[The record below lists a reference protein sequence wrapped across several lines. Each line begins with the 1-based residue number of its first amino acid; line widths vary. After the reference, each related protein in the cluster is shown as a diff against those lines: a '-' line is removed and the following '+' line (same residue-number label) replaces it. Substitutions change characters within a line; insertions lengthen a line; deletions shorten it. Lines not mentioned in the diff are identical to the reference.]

1 MKNYIEH
8 TTLDSKLNILQ
19 TLQNSPIDRIIRDSA
34 YFSYEEFKD
43 VLLPFILKD
52 KGLIKEI
59 SLKKND
65 IFNNS
70 LIFYIN
76 KDNFNSIK
84 LLLEE
89 LKKNDVSFNESFQT
103 LEKHIKLFDTFYV
116 NGDKNI
122 ETLKEIFKYSRALE
136 KALNHYKGTNK
147 EESFI
152 DFSFMYILYDNITDK
167 SLEDV
172 YQSFSNTTNSL
183 FDSIKQKFDEIY
195 PSFLVEDMKYVA
207 PIFMQSTL
215 MMKHITK
222 KLEFTSVKDVE
233 DLLKSIDV
241 YNFSNVYSTLQE
253 KLKEDD
259 TLRNAIS
266 DYMNQCSIES
276 LIEFDS
282 NRREISFYHLFDG
295 KMYCNYISTHIDT
308 LSQNELSFLLESVF
322 CKTITPSLKES
333 TFNEEVI
340 SKIIDKYFQENSDIK
355 ESFFIFLNK
364 MVEENILPE
373 SLLLKVYPLIEK
385 EMLKD
390 LENKSSLLFDSN
402 LRDERVSLL
411 NYKLFETI
419 KKYQSEDINPFP
431 SNKDIYFIEN
441 LSKKYLKTSGELQL
455 SFLKNVKNV
464 SYETIRELNFKSKN
478 TNICHPLIIKDII
491 ELAAHP
497 LIKEVIN
504 DYYFPRNLMMK
515 DLNQFSYQELD
526 ILFTLLDKYPMFT
539 LYVEESNDK
548 EFVNYFSQY
557 IKESNLQ
564 PQKLIQFLNAIDTF
578 PEELKIMY
586 SSVLSSVVNKMSQ
599 EEFIENFKYIKLKK
613 ETLEILKKHNKI
625 DEVIIACFNN
635 HSTENKDIKDAFID
649 LATKTTIDFN
659 EHIPTLI
666 KYNGLIGYLQKH
678 ISLDKLM
685 EHCDKYPG
693 DIEFINIDGD
703 RFFNFHIFEAKNY
716 ESLSHPL
723 IKHLFKEHIH
733 TFTNVYNNHK
743 FNDFLLYVSKMD
755 KTSETYQY
763 YHGLYK
769 EYYETYLHKMTDEN
783 IKSSHPFLFL
793 SVDEVIEIINK
804 KPIEEFL
811 FKGSKFDLL
820 KLLTYSMGN
829 EQNIN
834 QNGLKEYAT
843 HLSQEMVNGLLKLS
857 SEQTNFNI
865 IELKNY
871 GERENLNHKDGKVLM
886 NLMGYIENIEKLE
899 PHSKNYVSGRI
910 DIAPKNHTLYHKLQL
925 SSYYY
930 CVQNPSLYISTSS
943 TNILKNPLKFSL
955 GILQTPPKKIKDIDD
970 ERDKQTN
977 YQIKTQEI
985 LVDSFKKLGI
995 LSKKDIPLIA
1005 TKFMGDETI
1014 TLKEKLMM
1022 MKDILFKNNCN
1033 NYSHFMYVDVNPL
1046 FSINEIE
1053 QLQTCGIEFPFV
1065 IDDFKK
1071 YHHIQFKTMGEQD
1084 AAYNLFNTT
1093 SFGNKKPIFNTLSM
1107 ELFMET
1113 LDKAIEKLPD
1123 TKPLLNGIDNDK
1135 EFHVFKFY
1143 ESPIKQPL
1151 EGKKL
1156 LEFETLLEK
1165 YSQVKKEF
1173 SYVDLN
1179 GNEKILNIHYF
1190 LDLMKEYQLSE
1201 EQQLTTIKKLA
1212 FAINVPLFLNTNPSL
1227 ILDKLT
1233 FKEDAITKGLKELI
1247 TKDFY
1252 SLVTLLTSLYNLTM
1266 KDSEEKEVLK
1276 EILRGTSTF
1285 GRNSIELLFEKFI
1298 KKFDNEW
1305 LDLKSMIMDGTC
1317 IKDKTV
1323 GNTYVNYFSNA
1334 IYMVHKLIIKDEE
1347 NNIKPL
1353 TQFFENHINLFKE
1366 LELPVEYVIA
1376 LLAHIKLEPSNT
1388 ENITLI
1394 VNTINELYDTNNL
1407 KYQLFLNV
1415 IKKEYNSNVMIFL
1428 EKNGAK
1434 IDNKFKFKEIPH
1446 QKTRDLEILDTKNK
1460 KITIKYNNATLDAI
1474 NYQSLF
1480 LDAIKPLVES
1490 TKNGNTNYIMDF
1502 LYFSKDRGFESL
1514 IEEKLY
1520 QPLFELTN
1528 IIELKN
1534 YKEELTLLLT
1544 QREALKLKQNHA
1556 HKKDVVSINKE
1567 LETLEKTIKEH
1578 ETHYEDLEKKFNKE
1592 FLQYSKLAIKELS
1605 LLYNAFININDF
1617 KGEQSLL
1624 SYEPIEEKIL
1634 NEYERLKYEFT
1645 QPLNESRYNEL
1656 VHNVGL
1662 NKEVLFHIFGSNMLF
1677 INNSVLDK
1685 HLVGYKNVE
1694 KFDVKKYL
1702 QAKKYLMENIP
1713 TFNKNNK
1720 EEMEVL
1726 DYLIMM
1732 SSPLKTTSNEHINK
1746 NIQSIVSTFINYQ
1759 KYRDTSFFT
1768 RQKNK
1773 IEEKAI
1779 ERINEIMLDTTS
1791 FFNKK
1796 EIKEKLE
1803 DVPHFLT
1810 QILNFDPTVK
1820 EQLNF
1825 FLHRN
1830 ANYIQQPINEGTVI
1844 NDIIKIQTQFK
1855 ELKNHFTLDWEYIRT
1870 LGIEKLGQ
1878 INLSELNPD
1887 YRLFSGE
1894 VVDEI
1899 KENPFYPFL
1908 INKNKLIDVNFEEEK
1923 ETFIKKYV
1931 RRLIDT
1937 CEDLGKTDFSFGEMH
1952 NISFENLYKN
1962 DVNIEMFSKSLIPLI
1977 SYMEKNDMDVHQM
1990 FTYILTHFDKLEVNT
2005 SQFHKEDYI
2014 KDLITT
2020 IQQNQLN
2027 IDDETFRKV
2036 MAFLKMPSI
2045 AGLETMLENIV
2056 HGIHQKRMVEAN
2068 PVSFS
2073 SKIIKEDENGEVY
2086 YHQTLQPSHVLT
2098 YFQGVKNCADSC
2110 LQLNG
2115 HARKLLRMMGEEDEV
2130 NGDKYSTDFT
2140 FELKEEAYRK
2150 PNIKEIIQELK
2161 ELTYIYNVKL
2171 LENNNNVNHPE
2182 LIALQSKIDDI
2193 VFDNFVTTT
2202 AGAVYVEKNTHVR
2215 VLDNTEVARF
2225 KSEDITHMESNLFK
2239 INAALQYDYGY
2250 LKLLKE
2256 TLNTIKKGIDTNELF
2271 KNLNITLATNLGCGY
2286 TSEKV
2291 IKKLT
2296 HFDKKINGVEN
2307 QDDVY
2312 TDARV
2317 QITIDSHPLI
2327 EKGDFNK
2334 FIKHF
2339 YEVFEINGKDKEKTI
2354 SLLEKE
2360 INIKEKEILNQFFL
2374 LKENPFLLQTI
2385 SIDLE
2390 KNPEKE
2396 IKLGLVIKTIN
2407 EFNQTIPVFYFME
2420 IEKTKALM
2428 YEYQNVDSLDNFFKT
2443 LEENGVSSENFYTIA
2458 FTFKSLN
2465 IESNINEELNTKRI
2479 SKMITPMIL
2488 EDKDY
2493 TKEELKNKLQSM
2505 GIDKKYSI
2513 IGDNLDL
2520 FSFLKEEKIK
2530 EVELKEETKQEIGD
2544 R

>member
-1 MKNYIEH
+1 MKNYIEY
-8 TTLDSKLNILQ
+8 TTLDTKLNILQ

-70 LIFYIN
+70 LISYIN

-89 LKKNDVSFNESFQT
+89 LKKNDVNFNESFQI

-136 KALNHYKGTNK
+136 EALNHYKGTNK

-152 DFSFMYILYDNITDK
+152 DFAFMYILYDNITDK
-167 SLEDV
+167 SLENV
-172 YQSFSNTTNSL
+172 YQSFSNTTHSL

-195 PSFLVEDMKYVA
+195 SPFLVEDMKYVA

-222 KLEFTSVKDVE
+222 KLEFTSVKDIE

-253 KLKEDD
+253 KLKEDE
-259 TLRNAIS
+259 TLRNYIS
-266 DYMNQCSIES
+266 EYMSQCSIES
-276 LIEFDS
+276 LIEFDH
-282 NRREISFYHLFDG
+282 NRRKVSFYHLFDG
-295 KMYCNYISTHIDT
+295 KMYCNYINTNIDT

-340 SKIIDKYFQENSDIK
+340 SKIIDKYLQENSDIK

-364 MVEENILPE
+364 MIEENKLSE

-385 EMLKD
+385 EMVKD
-390 LENKSSLLFDSN
+390 LESKSILLFDSN

-431 SNKDIYFIEN
+431 SNNDIYFIEN
-441 LSKKYLKTSGELQL
+441 LSKKYLKTNGELQL

-478 TNICHPLIIKDII
+478 TTICHPLIIKDII
-491 ELAAHP
+491 ELADHP
-497 LIKEVIN
+497 LIKEVVN

-515 DLNQFSYQELD
+515 DLKQFSYQELD
-526 ILFTLLDKYPMFT
+526 ILFTLLDKHPMFT

-613 ETLEILKKHNKI
+613 ETLEILKEHNKI
-625 DEVIIACFNN
+625 DDVIIACFNN
-635 HSTENKDIKDAFID
+635 HSIENEDIKDAFIN
-649 LATKTTIDFN
+649 LATKTTINFN

-666 KYNGLIGYLQKH
+666 KHNGLTGELQKH

-685 EHCDKYPG
+685 EHCDNYPA
-693 DIEFINIDGD
+693 DIEFINIDSD
-703 RFFNFHIFEAKNY
+703 KFFNFHIFETKNY

-723 IKHLFKEHIH
+723 IQHLFKEHMH

-793 SVDEVIEIINK
+793 SVDDVIEIINK

-829 EQNIN
+829 EQTIN

-843 HLSQEMVNGLLKLS
+843 YLSQEMVNGLLKLS
-857 SEQTNFNI
+857 NEQTNFNI

-871 GERENLNHKDGKVLM
+871 GERENLNYNDGKLLI
-886 NLMGYIENIEKLE
+886 NLIGYIENIEKLE

-930 CVQNPSLYISTSS
+930 CVQNPSIYISTSS

-977 YQIKTQEI
+977 YQIRTHEI

-995 LSKKDIPLIA
+995 LSKKDVPLIA

-1014 TLKEKLMM
+1014 TLKEKLVM
-1022 MKDILFKNNCN
+1022 MKDILSKNNCN
-1033 NYSHFMYVDVNPL
+1033 SYSHFMYVDVNPL
-1046 FSINEIE
+1046 FSTNEIE
-1053 QLQTCGIEFPFV
+1053 QLKTCGIEFPFV
-1065 IDDFKK
+1065 VDDYKK

-1084 AAYNLFNTT
+1084 AAYNLFNVT
-1093 SFGNKKPIFNTLSM
+1093 SFGNKRPIINALSM

-1113 LDKAIEKLPD
+1113 LDKAIDKLPD
-1123 TKPLLNGIDNDK
+1123 TKPLLNGIDNDE

-1143 ESPIKQPL
+1143 EFPIKQPL
-1151 EGKKL
+1151 EDKKL

-1190 LDLMKEYQLSE
+1190 LDLMKKYQLSE

-1212 FAINVPLFLNTNPSL
+1212 FAINTPIFLSTNPSL
-1227 ILDKLT
+1227 LLDKLT
-1233 FKEDAITKGLKELI
+1233 FKEDAMAKGLKELV

-1252 SLVTLLTSLYNLTM
+1252 SLVTLLPSLYNSTM
-1266 KDSEEKEVLK
+1266 NDSEEKEVLK
-1276 EILRGTSTF
+1276 EILNGTGTSK
-1285 GRNSIELLFEKFI
+1285 RNSIEFLFEDFV
-1298 KKFDNEW
+1298 KKFDNEF
-1305 LDLKSMIMDGTC
+1305 DLKSMIMEGTC

-1323 GNTYVNYFSNA
+1323 GKTYVNYFSNA
-1334 IYMVHKLIIKDEE
+1334 IYMVHKLIIKEEE

-1353 TQFFENHINLFKE
+1353 TQFFENHIKLFKE
-1366 LELPVEYVIA
+1366 LELPIEYMTT
-1376 LLAHIKLEPSNT
+1376 LLSHISLESNNLENIKL
-1388 ENITLI
+1388 I
-1394 VNTINELYDTNNL
+1394 VSTINELYDTDNL
-1407 KYQLFLNV
+1407 RYQLFLNA
-1415 IKKEYNSNVMIFL
+1415 IKKEYHTNVMLFL
-1428 EKNGAK
+1428 ENNGAK

-1446 QKTRDLEILDTKNK
+1446 QKIKNLENLEEQIEKSS
-1460 KITIKYNNATLDAI
+1460 I
-1474 NYQSLF
+1474 NYQGIF
-1480 LDAIKPLVES
+1480 LDAIRPLVES

-1544 QREALKLKQNHA
+1544 KREALKLKQNHA
-1556 HKKDVVSINKE
+1556 HKKEVLSINKE

-1578 ETHYEDLEKKFNKE
+1578 KTHYEELEKKFNKE

-1605 LLYNAFININDF
+1605 LLYNAFINVNDF
-1617 KGEQSLL
+1617 KVEQSLL

-1656 VHNVGL
+1656 IHNIGL
-1662 NKEVLFHIFGSNMLF
+1662 NKEVLFHIFGGNMLF

-1685 HLVGYKNVE
+1685 HLVDYKSVE
-1694 KFDVKKYL
+1694 NFDVKKYL

-1732 SSPLKTTSNEHINK
+1732 SSPLKTTSNEHFNK
-1746 NIQSIVSTFINYQ
+1746 YIQSIVSTFINYQ
-1759 KYRDTSFFT
+1759 KYKDANFFT
-1768 RQKNK
+1768 REKNK

-1779 ERINEIMLDTTS
+1779 ERINKIIINTTS

-1796 EIKEKLE
+1796 EILEKLE

-1810 QILNFDPTVK
+1810 QILNFDPTIK

-1830 ANYIQQPINEGTVI
+1830 VNYIQQPINESTVI

-1894 VVDEI
+1894 EVDEI

-1931 RRLIDT
+1931 RRLINT
-1937 CEDLGKTDFSFGEMH
+1937 CEDLDKTDFRFVEMH

-1962 DVNIEMFSKSLIPLI
+1962 GVNIEMFSKSLIPLM
-1977 SYMEKNDMDVHQM
+1977 SYMEKNDMDTHQM
-1990 FTYILTHFDKLEVNT
+1990 FTYILTHFDKLGVDT
-2005 SQFHKEDYI
+2005 TQFHKEDYI

-2036 MAFLKMPSI
+2036 MVFLKMPSI
-2045 AGLETMLENIV
+2045 AGLETMLENII

-2073 SKIIKEDENGEVY
+2073 SKIIQEDENGEVY

-2115 HARKLLRMMGEEDEV
+2115 LARKLLRRMGEEDEV

-2150 PNIKEIIQELK
+2150 PNIKEIVQELK
-2161 ELTYIYNVKL
+2161 ELTYTYNVKL

-2182 LIALQSKIDDI
+2182 LITLQSKIDDI

-2215 VLDNTEVARF
+2215 VLDNTEVAKF

-2256 TLNTIKKGIDTNELF
+2256 TLNTIEKGIDTNELF

-2296 HFDKKINGVEN
+2296 HTHKKINGVEN

-2354 SLLEKE
+2354 SLLQKE
-2360 INIKEKEILNQFFL
+2360 IETKEKELLNQFFL
-2374 LKENPFLLQTI
+2374 LKENPFLLQTM

-2396 IKLGLVIKTIN
+2396 MKLALVIRTTN
-2407 EFNQTIPVFYFME
+2407 EFNQIIPMFNFVD
-2420 IEKTKALM
+2420 IEKTKILM
-2428 YEYQNVDSLDNFFKT
+2428 YEYQNASSLDSFYKT
-2443 LEENGVSSENFYTIA
+2443 LEENNISNEYIYTIM

-2493 TKEELKNKLQSM
+2493 TKEELENKLKLM
-2505 GIDKKYSI
+2505 NIDKEYSI
-2513 IGDNLDL
+2513 IGDNLNL
-2520 FSFLKEEKIK
+2520 FSFFKEEKIK
-2530 EVELKEETKQEIGD
+2530 EPFVELKEEPKQEIGD